1 MTGIHSRRLER
12 ELLARHLVPDGC
24 RFLSLVIE
32 ANRPIV
38 ITLQKYPTEQEMREL
53 GDALKAAALEEGEV
67 S

>member
-32 ANRPIV
+32 VGRPIV
-38 ITLQKYPTEQEMREL
+38 ITLQKYPTEQEIGEL

-67 S
+67 T